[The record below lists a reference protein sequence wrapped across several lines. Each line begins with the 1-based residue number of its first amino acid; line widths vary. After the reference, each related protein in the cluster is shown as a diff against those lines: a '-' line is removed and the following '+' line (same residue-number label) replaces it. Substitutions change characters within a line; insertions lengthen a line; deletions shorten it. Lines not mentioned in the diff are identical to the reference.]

1 MARDDELNMT
11 VSPVISKDGRQFAY
25 VSFTDATRSA
35 EGEIPECVIVKN
47 QGFTVEEVHQLEDYM
62 RANRTEL
69 KKLASSVNV
78 MNAFMEDDTK
88 K

>member
-11 VSPVISKDGRQFAY
+11 VSPVILKDGRQFAY

-69 KKLASSVNV
+69 KKIASSVNV